1 MDFFQV
7 KVYKRWVT
15 TGFLLVFF
23 LSKSAE
29 AWKANY
35 DVESVSSGRLPS
47 HIMTLER
54 QRRDI
59 LPMDIPTTPT
69 TGAPASV
76 PTGNPVVASSTT
88 VDDSNRT
95 NKNFTAVPTPAVTE
109 IPLLGVNGSG
119 ILKVDLSN
127 VTKVSDPIMPDD
139 GINVTEILTETPEM
153 IKAEHNLTAL
163 TYDDHDF
170 YNSSFIG
177 NVSYFNEH
185 WNNITASKATV
196 HNILSHSHRR
206 AASINLSFP
215 FPFYGHNITNITMAT
230 GGFIYTGDHV
240 HNWLAATQYIA
251 PLMANF
257 DTTIS
262 NDSVVSYSD
271 DGEKFT
277 AFWHNVALQ
286 ENSTSSF
293 TFACTLYKNGD
304 IVFAY
309 KIVPMRI
316 QDINETF
323 HPVKVGISDAYIT
336 DKIVFYVRRKTI
348 YEYHRASFKNH
359 DIANNTI
366 LRLEALPTCTQ
377 YDTCDGCINHNTA
390 FNCTWCNSI
399 RKCSSGTDKNKQ
411 DWMLRSCDRRA
422 VTNVTMCP
430 AKTSASENNSST
442 AYVTIGQGQPYH
454 DPVLHAYDA
463 PQSSQPRQPQA
474 GQSASD
480 LNPSPSSTQSSS
492 VGGVV
497 AAFVCIAL
505 VLGLAGWTLYA
516 FRNPTTRSGQFLIKY
531 RPTQWNWRRGEARY
545 TAATI
550 HM

>member
-336 DKIVFYVRRKTI
+336 DKIVF
-348 YEYHRASFKNH
+348 
-359 DIANNTI
+359 
-366 LRLEALPTCTQ
+366 C
-377 YDTCDGCINHNTA
+377 
-390 FNCTWCNSI
+390 
-399 RKCSSGTDKNKQ
+399 
-411 DWMLRSCDRRA
+411 CDRRA